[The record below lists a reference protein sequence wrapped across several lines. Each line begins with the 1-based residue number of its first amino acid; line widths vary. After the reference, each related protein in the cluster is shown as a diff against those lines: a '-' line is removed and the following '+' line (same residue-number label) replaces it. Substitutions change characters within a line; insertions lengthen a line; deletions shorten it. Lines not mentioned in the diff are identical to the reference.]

1 MGSSPTIGTKNIFI
15 QNHSNNRM
23 IFIYIFISLMEEK
36 METWDILDE
45 NGNLT
50 GKTMH
55 KSVTKLFGK
64 RVFIIL
70 VQMYG

>member
-1 MGSSPTIGTKNIFI
+1 
-15 QNHSNNRM
+15 
-23 IFIYIFISLMEEK
+23 